1 MVSSITASFIPQILG
16 LVMTYVLIG
25 RLAQIGLQDANQKL
39 VMVCSYN
46 ASSFRYALAGL
57 LEIQA

>member
-1 MVSSITASFIPQILG
+1 MVSSITASFILQILG

-25 RLAQIGLQDANQKL
+25 RLAQIDLQDANQKL

-46 ASSFRYALAGL
+46 ANSFRYALAGL